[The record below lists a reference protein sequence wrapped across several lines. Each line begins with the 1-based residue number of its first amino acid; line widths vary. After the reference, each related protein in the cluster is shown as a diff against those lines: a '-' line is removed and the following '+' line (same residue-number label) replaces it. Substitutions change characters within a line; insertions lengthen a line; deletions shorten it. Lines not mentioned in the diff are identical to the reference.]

1 MFYKSIRF
9 KITIV
14 YMAIL
19 ALTLSAFSTVLYHHV
34 KRSLYENMDSL
45 LRSKA
50 EGIVHA
56 INTYWETER
65 LGVMRYGVKPEEA
78 AALENIDFA
87 TIAERWVEG
96 KSKDP
101 KMLDV
106 IVRIFDADGIPIASS
121 KNTQGISSVSREN
134 LISVLKGNSC
144 FDTVS
149 PSFPTK
155 KIVNFRVFITP
166 ALENDKVE
174 YIVQVASPLDSTE
187 TALATLRL
195 TLFVLFPITVLLTG
209 IMGAL
214 LAKLTLRPVDSMI
227 RTIHDITAENMK
239 LKLTIPDTRDEIMK
253 LAETFNDML
262 SRLDRAFTSQKQLFE
277 DLSHEL
283 KTPLTV
289 LKGEFEVMLKKMRSK
304 EEYESLLKSGL
315 EEIDKISKLADNL
328 LMLASFESKRILP
341 DRKRLDLGLLL
352 QAAVNSA
359 GKLAN
364 QKSVEIALSGVSG
377 GIVIN
382 GDEQQLKLMVLNLVD
397 NAVKYTP
404 SGGRVTV
411 SFEHGKEAV
420 RIKVSDTGR
429 GIAGNELPHIFDR
442 FYRVEKSR
450 SSGGFGLGLSIAK
463 SIAEAHDGHIEVAS
477 TVGSGTS
484 FTITLPLEK

>member
-19 ALTLSAFSTVLYHHV
+19 ALTLSVFSAALYHQV
-34 KRSLYENMDSL
+34 SRSLYENMDSL

-56 INTYWETER
+56 INTYWETEI
-65 LGVMRYGVKPEEA
+65 LGAKRYGVKPAEA

-87 TIAERWVEG
+87 TIAQRWVEG

-101 KMLDV
+101 KMLDI
-106 IVRIFDADGIPIASS
+106 IVQIFDADGIPIAST
-121 KNTQGISSVSREN
+121 KNTQGISNVSREN
-134 LISVLKGNSC
+134 LILVLQGNSR
-144 FDTVS
+144 FDTVT
-149 PSFPTK
+149 PSFPTR
-155 KIVNFRVFITP
+155 KIIAFRVFITP
-166 ALENDKVE
+166 AVENDKVE
-174 YIVQVASPLDSTE
+174 YIVQVASPLDSIQE
-187 TALATLRL
+187 ALSTLRV
-195 TLFVLFPITVLLTG
+195 TLFVLFPVTVLLTG

-214 LAKLTLRPVDSMI
+214 LAKLTLHPVDSMI
-227 RTIHDITAENMK
+227 KTIHDITAENMK
-239 LKLTIPDTRDEIMK
+239 LKLTVPNTRDEIMK

-289 LKGEFEVMLKKMRSK
+289 LRGEFEVMLKKMRSP
-304 EEYESLLKSGL
+304 EEYEELLKSGL

-328 LMLASFESKRILP
+328 LMLASFESKKILP
-341 DRKRLDLGLLL
+341 DRKRLDLGLLV
-352 QAAVNSA
+352 QAAVNSVR
-359 GKLAN
+359 KLADH
-364 QKSVEIALSGVSG
+364 KGVEIILSAGQD
-377 GIVIN
+377 GIEIN

-404 SGGRVTV
+404 AGGRVGV
-411 SFEHGKEAV
+411 ALEQGNNSVKI
-420 RIKVSDTGR
+420 RISDTGR
-429 GIAGNELPHIFDR
+429 GIAGKELPHIFDR

-450 SSGGFGLGLSIAK
+450 SGGGFGLGLSIAK
-463 SIAEAHDGHIEVAS
+463 SIAGIHEGNIEVAS
-477 TVGSGTS
+477 TLGSGTT
-484 FTITLPLEK
+484 FTITLPLI

>member
-19 ALTLSAFSTVLYHHV
+19 ALTLSAFSTALYHHV
-34 KRSLYENMDSL
+34 KRSLYENNDSL

-65 LGVMRYGVKPEEA
+65 LGAMRYGVKPEET

-87 TIAERWVEG
+87 TIAQRWVEG

-106 IVRIFDADGIPIASS
+106 IVQIFDADGIPIASS
-121 KNTQGISSVSREN
+121 KNTQGISNVSREN

-144 FDTVS
+144 FDTVA

-155 KIVNFRVFITP
+155 KIVTFRVFITP
-166 ALENDKVE
+166 VVENDKVE
-174 YIVQVASPLDSTE
+174 YIVQVASSLDSISA
-187 TALATLRL
+187 ALYTLRI
-195 TLFVLFPITVLLTG
+195 TLFILFPITVLLTG

-214 LAKLTLRPVDSMI
+214 LAKLTLHPVDSMI
-227 RTIHDITAENMK
+227 KTIHSITAENMK
-239 LKLTIPDTRDEIMK
+239 LKLTVPGTRDEIMK

-262 SRLDRAFTSQKQLFE
+262 LRLDRAFTSQKQLFE

-289 LKGEFEVMLKKMRSK
+289 LRGEFEVMLKKMRSP
-304 EEYESLLKSGL
+304 EEYENLLKSGL
-315 EEIDKISKLADNL
+315 EEIAKISKLADNL

-341 DRKRLDLGLLL
+341 DRKKLDLGLLT
-352 QAAVNSA
+352 QAAVNSVR
-359 GKLAN
+359 KLAD
-364 QKSVEIALSGVSG
+364 QKGVEVVLSGVSG
-377 GIVIN
+377 GVTFN

-404 SGGRVTV
+404 TGGKVTV
-411 SFEHGKEAV
+411 SLEQGADSAKI
-420 RIKVSDTGR
+420 RISDTGR
-429 GIAGNELPHIFDR
+429 GIAGSELPHIFDR

-450 SSGGFGLGLSIAK
+450 SGDGFGLGLSIAK
-463 SIAEAHDGHIEVAS
+463 SIVETHEGHIEVAS
-477 TVGSGTS
+477 TPGSGTT
-484 FTITLPLEK
+484 FTITLPL

>member
-19 ALTLSAFSTVLYHHV
+19 ALTLSAFSTALYHHV

-45 LRSKA
+45 LRSRA
-50 EGIVHA
+50 EGITHA

-65 LGVMRYGVKPEEA
+65 LGAMRYGVKPEEA

-87 TIAERWVEG
+87 TIAQRWVEG

-106 IVRIFDADGIPIASS
+106 IVRIFDADGVPIASS
-121 KNTQGISSVSREN
+121 KNTQGISNVSREN

-144 FDTVS
+144 FDTVA

-155 KIVNFRVFITP
+155 KIVTFRVFITP
-166 ALENDKVE
+166 VIENDKVE
-174 YIVQVASPLDSTE
+174 YIVQVASPLDSISA
-187 TALATLRL
+187 ALYTLRI
-195 TLFVLFPITVLLTG
+195 TLFILFPITVLLTG
-209 IMGAL
+209 IMGAF
-214 LAKLTLRPVDSMI
+214 LAKLTLHPVDSMI
-227 RTIHDITAENMK
+227 KTIHSITAENMK
-239 LKLTIPDTRDEIMK
+239 LKLAVPGTRDEIMK

-262 SRLDRAFTSQKQLFE
+262 LRLDRAFTSQKQLFE

-289 LKGEFEVMLKKMRSK
+289 LRGEFEVMLKKMRSP
-304 EEYESLLKSGL
+304 EEYENLLKSGL
-315 EEIDKISKLADNL
+315 EEIGKISKLADNL

-341 DRKRLDLGLLL
+341 DRKKLDLGLLM

-359 GKLAN
+359 RKLAN
-364 QKSVEIALSGVSG
+364 QKGVEVALSVLSG
-377 GIVIN
+377 GITIN

-404 SGGRVTV
+404 TGGKVTV
-411 SFEHGKEAV
+411 ALEQGKDSAKI
-420 RIKVSDTGR
+420 RISDTGR
-429 GIAGNELPHIFDR
+429 GIAGAELPHIFDR
-442 FYRVEKSR
+442 FYRVDKSR
-450 SSGGFGLGLSIAK
+450 AGDGFGLGLSISK
-463 SIAEAHDGHIEVAS
+463 SIADVHEGHIEVAS
-477 TVGSGTS
+477 TPGSGTI
-484 FTITLPLEK
+484 FTITLPL

>member
-19 ALTLSAFSTVLYHHV
+19 ALTLSAFSTALYHHV

-56 INTYWETER
+56 INTYWATEQ
-65 LGVMRYGVKPEEA
+65 LGAMRYGVKPEEA

-87 TIAERWVEG
+87 TIAGRWVEG

-106 IVRIFDADGIPIASS
+106 IVQIFDADGVPIAST

-144 FDTVS
+144 FDTVA
-149 PSFPTK
+149 PSYPTK

-166 ALENDKVE
+166 AIENEKVE
-174 YIVQVASPLDSTE
+174 YIVQVASSLDSIGS
-187 TALATLRL
+187 ALYTLRV

-214 LAKLTLRPVDSMI
+214 LAKLTLHPVDSMI
-227 RTIHDITAENMK
+227 KTIHDITAENMK
-239 LKLTIPDTRDEIMK
+239 LKLTVPNTRDEIMK
-253 LAETFNDML
+253 LAQTFNDML

-289 LKGEFEVMLKKMRSK
+289 LKGEFEVMLKKMRSQ

-328 LMLASFESKRILP
+328 LMLASFESKKILP
-341 DRKRLDLGLLL
+341 DRRRLDLGLLI
-352 QAAVNSA
+352 QAAANNIR
-359 GKLAN
+359 KLAN
-364 QKSVEIALSGVSG
+364 QKSVEIVLSGVSE
-377 GIVIN
+377 GIAIN

-404 SGGRVTV
+404 SGGKVTV
-411 SFEHGKEAV
+411 SLEPAEKSAKI
-420 RIKVSDTGR
+420 RISDTGR
-429 GIAGNELPHIFDR
+429 GIPGSELPHIFDR
-442 FYRVEKSR
+442 FYRIDKSR
-450 SSGGFGLGLSIAK
+450 SSDGFGLGLSIAK
-463 SIAEAHDGHIEVAS
+463 SISEAHDGHIEVTS
-477 TVGSGTS
+477 TVGSGTT
-484 FTITLPLEK
+484 FTITLPL